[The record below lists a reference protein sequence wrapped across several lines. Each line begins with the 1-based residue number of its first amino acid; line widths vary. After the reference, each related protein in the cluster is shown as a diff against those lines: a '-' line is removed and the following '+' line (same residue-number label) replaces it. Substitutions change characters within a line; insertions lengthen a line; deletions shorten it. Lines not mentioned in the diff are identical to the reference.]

1 VSALIVEEEG
11 TAHLMVAWET
21 VLDRLETDVR
31 ISEQMLADLEA
42 DLEIGRDAGVGTWT
56 PLAVD
61 GPLPEAL
68 VGRARELERR
78 QAALREGLVRAMA
91 ETRAGLA
98 RVRRTAFA
106 EATTAPAYVDVSA

>member
-1 VSALIVEEEG
+1 MSALFAGEE
-11 TAHLMVAWET
+11 TTDRLVMAWEV

-31 ISEQMLADLEA
+31 LSERMLADLEA
-42 DLEIGRDAGVGTWT
+42 DLEIGRHAGLGTWT
-56 PLAVD
+56 PHAVD

-68 VGRARELERR
+68 AGRARELHER
-78 QAALREGLVRAMA
+78 QVALREGLVRAMA

-106 EATTAPAYVDVSA
+106 ETASLPAYVDVSA